1 MQSPVNN
8 SQEVLYNIC
17 FEQELIT
24 PKRVGFRLHRSRDY
38 ISDICRRDR
47 VDYMAVFNEMLKEAE
62 AFAATNPMRLMAVAV
77 PIFRLLTQGTTWVAH
92 HISPEQT
99 LSLPYER
106 LCEQTGTLLKDLG
119 GAIEAIAKIEAD
131 GQYDEADDVNI
142 EEFVAKAGILGDRLA
157 AMVCEL
163 TRRRMTRA
171 AL

>member
-1 MQSPVNN
+1 VNN
-8 SQEVLYNIC
+8 SQEVLHNIC
-17 FEQELIT
+17 FEQEHVT
-24 PKRVGFRLHRSRDY
+24 AKRVGFRLHKSRDY

-47 VDYMAVFNEMLKEAE
+47 VDYMAVFNECLQEAE
-62 AFAATNPMRLMAVAV
+62 TFAATNPMRLMAVAV
-77 PIFRLLTQGTTWVAH
+77 PIFRLLTQDTNWVAH
-92 HISPEQT
+92 HVSPEQC
-99 LSLPYER
+99 LRLPYGR

-131 GQYDEADDVNI
+131 GQYDEADDANI
-142 EEFVAKAGILGDRLA
+142 DEFVAKAGILGDRLG